1 MAFLFGTEV
10 LCRERAAAARKEVS
24 NDIWYQNCGLL
35 ELVLITVLP
44 AIRITLY
51 SLQKKKKMLLPLFFL
66 LILYK
71 VFQ

>member
-44 AIRITLY
+44 AIRIALY
-51 SLQKKKKMLLPLFFL
+51 SLQKKKKKNALAAVLSFDT
-66 LILYK
+66 
-71 VFQ
+71 V